1 MEVGLAR
8 LSLKVPGACQV
19 RCLYGSCATDQLTEQ
34 TPSLQ
39 SHRTDPLF
47 ALVGWVPGDGR
58 RQWGFVGVQWWPGLA
73 TCRQ

>member
-39 SHRTDPLF
+39 SHGGS
-47 ALVGWVPGDGR
+47 GWVGAWGWEEAVGIRGGAVVAGPGY
-58 RQWGFVGVQWWPGLA
+58 V
-73 TCRQ
+73 